1 MARLE
6 IGWENKGEKAVG
18 STIMEVLVPGS
29 IPEFGWTDKWRGAIR
44 FWNGSD
50 FAAAPATRRGGETP
64 AQCVST
70 EMPRLRLRTL
80 TLRWV
85 SFRIEP
91 GMIEIP
97 VRAKAE
103 SDDLPD
109 GVDEVTLDDVR
120 AFVPRGEIWVRR

>member
-1 MARLE
+1 
-6 IGWENKGEKAVG
+6 
-18 STIMEVLVPGS
+18 MEVLVPGS

-44 FWNGSD
+44 FCTGSD
-50 FAAAPATRRGGETP
+50 FAALRLQGGGGEMP

-70 EMPRLRLRTL
+70 EIPRLGLRTL

-97 VRAKAE
+97 CALGWSRMTCPMVSTK
-103 SDDLPD
+103 
-109 GVDEVTLDDVR
+109 
-120 AFVPRGEIWVRR
+120 